1 MNALGVMMRG
11 KMHGFITDKMRMLS
25 LVYVVYE
32 VGLHNAGFFL
42 PDWFDTRIFYVFT
55 EIPKVDYR

>member
-1 MNALGVMMRG
+1 
-11 KMHGFITDKMRMLS
+11 MHGFITDKMRMLS

-55 EIPKVDYR
+55 EIPKVD